1 MIQKGVRKSFCCHIV
16 PLWRLGETNF
26 IDHLL
31 CAVQYGNRE
40 RESVCVC
47 RDIGLAKKFIQAS
60 PKMVQKNLKELF
72 GQPNKYT
79 PLSLT
84 KILEQKHM

>member
-1 MIQKGVRKSFCCHIV
+1 MCCTI
-16 PLWRLGETNF
+16 WE
-26 IDHLL
+26 
-31 CAVQYGNRE
+31 YRE
-40 RESVCVC
+40 RERERVC
-47 RDIGLAKKFIQAS
+47 RYIGLARKFIQVS
-60 PKMVQKNLKELF
+60 PKMVQKNLQELF